1 MLDKLVKIKLVLV
14 AGIGGARM
22 DFVSGWLGKLP
33 NFIDTKWYIDTST
46 GLSLGD
52 MHFIKSIDSPDS
64 DIGEVVN
71 SHKAQLDINAKLHWA
86 GSCHGNQ
93 IEKHREK
100 INSGLFK
107 LLIINTDSV
116 SEDIKDKIQWEFF
129 AKTYLS
135 CRKTIT
141 NYFNNANWNIDNQ
154 IDKTDITDLTRV
166 EQLKKMLEKNKSFE
180 KTPLVPPGIEYV
192 TAEYDKL
199 FVPGGSEY
207 LCNILELSAGNR
219 DHRLWDTL
227 LGFADTPD
235 SVYAFNKTWTK
246 SEFLNNKKNKL
257 L

>member
-1 MLDKLVKIKLVLV
+1 LDKLVKIKLVLV
-14 AGIGGARM
+14 AGTGGARM

-33 NFIDTKWYIDTST
+33 DFIDTKWYIDPST
-46 GLSLGD
+46 GLSIGD
-52 MHFIKSIDSPDS
+52 MHFIKSIDSLDS
-64 DIGEVVN
+64 DIGQVVN
-71 SHKAQLDINAKLHWA
+71 NHKAQLDINAKLQWA

-93 IEKHREK
+93 IEKHREH

-116 SEDIKDKIQWEFF
+116 SSDIKDKIQWEFF

-141 NYFNNANWNIDNQ
+141 NYFNDENWNIDNQ
-154 IDKTDITDLTRV
+154 IDKTNITDSDRIECL
-166 EQLKKMLEKNKSFE
+166 QKMLGKNKSFE
-180 KTPLVPPGIEYV
+180 KTPLVPPGIECV

-199 FVPGGSEY
+199 FVPGGSKY
-207 LCNILELSAGNR
+207 LCNILELSASERN
-219 DHRLWDTL
+219 HKLWDTML
-227 LGFADTPD
+227 DFSNTPD
-235 SVYAFNKTWTK
+235 SVYALDKTWTK

>member
-1 MLDKLVKIKLVLV
+1 MDKLVKIKLVLV
-14 AGIGGARM
+14 AGTGGARM

-33 NFIDTKWYIDTST
+33 NFIDTKWYIDPST
-46 GLSLGD
+46 GLSIGD
-52 MHFIKSIDSPDS
+52 MHFIKSIDSLDS
-64 DIGEVVN
+64 DIGQVVN
-71 SHKAQLDINAKLHWA
+71 NHKAQLDINAKLQWA

-93 IEKHREK
+93 IEKYREK

-107 LLIINTDSV
+107 LLIIGTESV
-116 SEDIKDKIQWEFF
+116 SSDIKDKIQWEFF

-135 CRKTIT
+135 HRKTIT

>member
-1 MLDKLVKIKLVLV
+1 MILDKLIKIKLVLV
-14 AGIGGARM
+14 AGPGGARM

-33 NFIDTKWYIDTST
+33 NFIDTKWYIDSST

-52 MHFIKSIDSPDS
+52 MHFIKSIDSSDS

-71 SHKAQLDINAKLHWA
+71 NHKAQLDINAKLQWA
-86 GSCHGNQ
+86 GSCHGTQ
-93 IEKHREK
+93 FEKYREK

-116 SEDIKDKIQWEFF
+116 SLEVKNKIQWEFF

-141 NYFNNANWNIDNQ
+141 NYFNNTNWTVDNQ
-154 IDKTDITDLTRV
+154 INKRDVTDVTRV
-166 EQLKKMLEKNKSFE
+166 NQLKKMYTNSKMSVE
-180 KTPLVPPGIEYV
+180 TIVVPPGIEFV

-199 FVPGGSEY
+199 FVAGGSEY
-207 LCNILELSAGNR
+207 LCNILGLSASERN
-219 DHRLWDTL
+219 HKLWNTML
-227 LGFADTPD
+227 EFADTPD
-235 SVYAFNKTWTK
+235 SVYAFDITWTK
-246 SEFLNNKKNKL
+246 SEFLNDKNKL

>member
-1 MLDKLVKIKLVLV
+1 MDKLIKIKLLLV
-14 AGIGGARM
+14 AGPGGARM

-52 MHFIKSIDSPDS
+52 MHFIKSIDSPSS
-64 DIGEVVN
+64 DIGEVLN
-71 SHKAQLDINAKLHWA
+71 HHKAQLDINAKLQWA
-86 GSCHGNQ
+86 GSCHGIQ
-93 IEKHREK
+93 IEKYKEK

-116 SEDIKDKIQWEFF
+116 SSDIKDKIQWEFF

-141 NYFNNANWNIDNQ
+141 NYFNHENWNIDNQ
-154 IDKTDITDLTRV
+154 IDNADITDLTRV
-166 EQLKKMLEKNKSFE
+166 EQLKKMLEKNKLFE
-180 KTPLVPPGIEYV
+180 KTPLVPPGIEFV

-207 LCNILELSAGNR
+207 LCNILELSASERN
-219 DHRLWDTL
+219 HKLWDTML
-227 LGFADTPD
+227 DFSNTPD
-235 SVYAFNKTWTK
+235 SVYAFGTTWTK

>member
-71 SHKAQLDINAKLHWA
+71 THKAQFDINAKLQWA
-86 GSCHGNQ
+86 GSCHGTQ
-93 IEKHREK
+93 FEKHREK

-135 CRKTIT
+135 HRKTIT

-166 EQLKKMLEKNKSFE
+166 EQLKKMLTNS
-180 KTPLVPPGIEYV
+180 KTSVMTAVVPSGIEFV
-192 TAEYDKL
+192 PADYDKL
-199 FVPGGSEY
+199 FVPGGSVY
-207 LCNILELSAGNR
+207 LCNILGLSASER
-219 DHRLWDTL
+219 DHKLWNTML
-227 LGFADTPD
+227 EFADTPD

-246 SEFLNNKKNKL
+246 SEFLNNKL